1 MLGETCD
8 ISIHKKLAIYVRY
21 LVDGEASVAFLCNEQ
36 ITDCT
41 ANGIETALIHVLTQ
55 KGITDDT
62 VSKLLGLG
70 TDGAS
75 VMTGRLNGLG
85 AKLKRRNPKL
95 TQVHCV
101 AHRLNLA
108 ASQAGKDINF

>member
-1 MLGETCD
+1 M
-8 ISIHKKLAIYVRY
+8 
-21 LVDGEASVAFLCNEQ
+21 VAFLCNEQ

-55 KGITDDT
+55 KRITDDN
-62 VSKLLGLG
+62 VSKLLELG
-70 TDGAS
+70 TEGAS

-85 AKLKRRNPKL
+85 AKLKQRNPKL

-101 AHRLNLA
+101 AHRLNPA
-108 ASQAGKDINF
+108 ASQAGKDINFC